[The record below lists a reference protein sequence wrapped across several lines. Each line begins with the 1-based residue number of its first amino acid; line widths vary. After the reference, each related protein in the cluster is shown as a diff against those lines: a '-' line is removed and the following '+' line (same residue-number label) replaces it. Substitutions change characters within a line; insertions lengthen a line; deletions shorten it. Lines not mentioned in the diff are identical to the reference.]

1 LLTIRRACGLT
12 LRGVDAS
19 LSETSSHRVAD
30 GATYAGEAPPPHILV
45 VGHEA
50 LLSEYLSEHRY
61 RVTDVADEAAMLETV
76 QRTVVD
82 LVVLAF
88 SPEDDRGAQLVQGL
102 RNESPVPI
110 IVLSARRDE
119 FDRIM
124 ALELGADDC
133 LTAPFSP
140 RELLAR
146 VRAILRRRSLD
157 SNQRKT
163 HGPRAYRFGA
173 WELNRNLRQ
182 LHSTGRCPIGL
193 TNGEFSVL
201 DVLLGAHG
209 RTLSRMQILE
219 LSRLHDDEVY
229 ERAVDILVM
238 RLRRKLEADTAE
250 PRYVLTVRGAGYRI
264 GMPVEPVY

>member
-1 LLTIRRACGLT
+1 LLTIGRARGLT
-12 LRGVDAS
+12 LRGVDAT
-19 LSETSSHRVAD
+19 LSETSSQRVAD
-30 GATYAGEAPPPHILV
+30 GATYAGEAPQPHILV
-45 VGHEA
+45 VGQEA
-50 LLSEYLSEHRY
+50 LLSEYLSENRY
-61 RVTDVADEAAMLETV
+61 RVTDVQDGPAMLETV
-76 QRTVVD
+76 QGSVVD

-88 SPEDDRGAQLVQGL
+88 TSEDDQGAQLVQRL
-102 RNESPVPI
+102 RKESPVPI
-110 IVLSARRDE
+110 IVLSARREE

-157 SNQRKT
+157 SRQRKT
-163 HGPRAYRFGA
+163 HRARAYRFGG

-182 LHSTGRCPIGL
+182 LRSTGRDPIVL
-193 TNGEFSVL
+193 TNGEFGVL

-238 RLRRKLEADTAE
+238 RLRRKLEADTAA

-264 GMPVEPVY
+264 GVPVETVY

>member
-1 LLTIRRACGLT
+1 
-12 LRGVDAS
+12 
-19 LSETSSHRVAD
+19 
-30 GATYAGEAPPPHILV
+30 
-45 VGHEA
+45 
-50 LLSEYLSEHRY
+50 
-61 RVTDVADEAAMLETV
+61 MLETL

-88 SPEDDRGAQLVQGL
+88 SGEYDQAAQLVQRL
-102 RNESPVPI
+102 RNDSPVPI

-157 SNQRKT
+157 SSQRKT
-163 HGPRAYRFGA
+163 RGPRAYRFGG
-173 WELNRNLRQ
+173 WELNLNLRQ
-182 LHSTGRCPIGL
+182 LHSAEMRAIGL
-193 TNGEFSVL
+193 TNGELSVL
-201 DVLLGAHG
+201 EVLLGAHG

-229 ERAVDILVM
+229 ERAVDLLVM
-238 RLRRKLEADTAE
+238 RLRRKLEADTAA
-250 PRYVLTVRGAGYRI
+250 PRYLVTVRGVGYRV
-264 GMPVEPVY
+264 GVPVQPVY